1 MKETLNLRCKLLM
14 HRVQTETRKL
24 TILFL
29 PLPTDRLIPYHYSL
43 GHIAYNSGIPM
54 SRPMAMDFADDEF
67 ASTLTSQWMD
77 GDSILVAPVLNQ
89 DNSSSYVI
97 SLLSRIG
104 IL

>member
-1 MKETLNLRCKLLM
+1 
-14 HRVQTETRKL
+14 
-24 TILFL
+24 
-29 PLPTDRLIPYHYSL
+29 
-43 GHIAYNSGIPM
+43 
-54 SRPMAMDFADDEF
+54 MAMDFADDEF